1 MSMDEPDATAI
12 QFAPPD
18 DNAPGGP
25 WQLEVIVTGSGFETR
40 GLPLAASIG
49 AVMVEAILPFPDGSG
64 FSGYLATTPNDG
76 DVLSF
81 GFAVSTVTELAY
93 HPGEVA

>member
-1 MSMDEPDATAI
+1 M
-12 QFAPPD
+12 APTRCQG
-18 DNAPGGP
+18 NLAGQSRGRGFRHA
-25 WQLEVIVTGSGFETR
+25 QVVTGTGFEAR
-40 GLPLAASIG
+40 GLPLLASIG
-49 AVMVEAILPFPDGSG
+49 AVVVEAILPFPDGSS

-93 HPGEVA
+93 HSGEVA

>member
-1 MSMDEPDATAI
+1 MSMDEPDAVTI
-12 QFAPPD
+12 QFTQPD

-25 WQLEVIVTGSGFETR
+25 WQLVVVVTGTGFEAR
-40 GLPLAASIG
+40 GLPLQASIG